1 MSKRTIN
8 NVNSFLKVLRNGLT
22 APFLAFN
29 PPPVRTKID
38 PQLLEPTYRPLSE
51 DRTSIKSCFKK
62 AMGKAVTEL
71 KSETK

>member
-1 MSKRTIN
+1 MSKRTID
-8 NVNSFLKVLRNGLT
+8 NVNSFLKGLRNGLT

-62 AMGKAVTEL
+62 AMGKAVTEH

>member
-1 MSKRTIN
+1 MSKRTIDY
-8 NVNSFLKVLRNGLT
+8 VNSFLKGLRNGLT

-29 PPPVRTKID
+29 PPRVRTKIA

-51 DRTSIKSCFKK
+51 DRTSIKSCFEK

-71 KSETK
+71 NSETK